1 VIVIEDLYE
10 EAVEIRRQMVMI
22 EEMRK
27 QHRKAVLKC
36 LEEPGGNVQTLVDI
50 LRITERITE

>member
-1 VIVIEDLYE
+1 MIVIEDLYE

-27 QHRKAVLKC
+27 QHRKSVLKC
-36 LEEPGGNVQTLVDI
+36 LEEPGGNIQTLVDI